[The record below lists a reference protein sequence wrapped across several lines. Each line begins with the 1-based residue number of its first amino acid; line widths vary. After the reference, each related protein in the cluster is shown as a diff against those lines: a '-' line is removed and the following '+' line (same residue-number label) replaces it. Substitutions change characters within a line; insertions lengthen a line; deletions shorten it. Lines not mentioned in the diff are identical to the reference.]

1 MKRFVPF
8 LLAILG
14 TTFAVAIMFVVM
26 RNEGLRAKLPV
37 AGVRE
42 SVADALD
49 KVTDL
54 IEEEIT
60 E

>member
-1 MKRFVPF
+1 MKRVVPF
-8 LLAILG
+8 VLAILG

-26 RNEGLRAKLPV
+26 RNEGFRAKLPV

-49 KVTDL
+49 MVTDL
-54 IEEEIT
+54 IEE
-60 E
+60 